1 MVSRLRLFVFFRVLS
16 WVWNGWKM
24 EVDIYQPDPEEEAL
38 RGLRI
43 TIGDYEPEV
52 N

>member
-1 MVSRLRLFVFFRVLS
+1 MLPKLRIFIFFRVLH
-16 WVWNGWKM
+16 WAWRGWKM
-24 EVDIYQPDPEEEAL
+24 EVDIYQPDSEEEAL

-43 TIGDYEPEV
+43 TIGYYEPEV